1 MRAFSLGAG
10 STFGELALLNPQSA
24 RNASVVADTACD
36 LLVISSELYSKCI
49 KVFFDFKKLYEIS
62 KLTSTSNVRVYNL

>member
-1 MRAFSLGAG
+1 MRTLGAG
-10 STFGELALLNPQSA
+10 STFGELALLNPKSA

-49 KVFFDFKKLYEIS
+49 KVIFELIFLIDFA
-62 KLTSTSNVRVYNL
+62 SNVLVH